1 MLFLQFGV
9 SVQKKWGESPIA
21 VPELPPIFIPQKA
34 VSFYMFLVFL
44 VSSIVS
50 LINFSRN
57 PKRLIIKAST
67 VNFP

>member
-1 MLFLQFGV
+1 MV
-9 SVQKKWGESPIA
+9 P
-21 VPELPPIFIPQKA
+21 PELPLIFILQKA
-34 VSFYMFLVFL
+34 VPFYMLLVFL